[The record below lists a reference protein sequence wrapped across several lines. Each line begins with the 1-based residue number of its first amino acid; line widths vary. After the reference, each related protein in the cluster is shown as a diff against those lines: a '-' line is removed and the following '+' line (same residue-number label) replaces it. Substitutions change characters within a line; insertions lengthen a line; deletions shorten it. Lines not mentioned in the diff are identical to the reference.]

1 MKTTT
6 SNRTGLPRN
15 YTPIFFIIVSVI
27 VLTIFSGVLTADF
40 VMWDDDIN
48 MLMNK
53 KSGGISF
60 KSLNM
65 AFTDFD
71 SMSRYGPLNSISQI
85 IMYHFFDFNPFGYH
99 LVNWIFHGLS
109 SGLLFLIIRSFITI
123 YLKHSQNMTL
133 TQWNINIAASFATL
147 VWAIHPL
154 RVEPVAWIAAS
165 GHNQA
170 LFFLLLSTLFY
181 IKAILSEADKNRYI
195 YLILLAFIFYTVSIL
210 SQAIGIT
217 YFAVLLILDIFLFKR
232 IKGTRKW
239 WKIQTTQRVLMEKLI
254 FAIPA
259 VFAGI
264 MSVVVRV
271 KSAGLSHPPISLSEF
286 GLVDRIIQA
295 MYIVLYYLRRHL
307 YPVDLAPVYTTLVS
321 FNPLSTPFTTSALCV
336 IIASIVLFFFRRR
349 IPLMAVLCLAYIVL
363 IIPVMGFFE
372 HPHFPVDRYS
382 LFPSICLSI
391 LIAFGIIT
399 IIRNK
404 YFYISSISVLII
416 TISILSIL
424 SINQIKVWANTESLL
439 SHTISTLGNDPA
451 KQNIYWRLGKY
462 LYQNGNKEEAL
473 INFEKALAINS
484 YNSSANIYL
493 AKIEYENNNLNKSIY
508 HLQKVLI
515 TEPKN
520 FVVHYRLSELFDKLN
535 KKQEATFYFE
545 RAVDLQRLHHFS
557 QNKK

>member
-286 GLVDRIIQA
+286 GLIDRIIQA

>member
-217 YFAVLLILDIFLFKR
+217 YFAVLLILDIFLFNHP
-232 IKGTRKW
+232 
-239 WKIQTTQRVLMEKLI
+239 VL
-254 FAIPA
+254 
-259 VFAGI
+259 
-264 MSVVVRV
+264 
-271 KSAGLSHPPISLSEF
+271 
-286 GLVDRIIQA
+286 
-295 MYIVLYYLRRHL
+295 
-307 YPVDLAPVYTTLVS
+307 
-321 FNPLSTPFTTSALCV
+321 
-336 IIASIVLFFFRRR
+336 
-349 IPLMAVLCLAYIVL
+349 
-363 IIPVMGFFE
+363 
-372 HPHFPVDRYS
+372 
-382 LFPSICLSI
+382 
-391 LIAFGIIT
+391 
-399 IIRNK
+399 
-404 YFYISSISVLII
+404 
-416 TISILSIL
+416 
-424 SINQIKVWANTESLL
+424 ES
-439 SHTISTLGNDPA
+439 
-451 KQNIYWRLGKY
+451 
-462 LYQNGNKEEAL
+462 
-473 INFEKALAINS
+473 
-484 YNSSANIYL
+484 
-493 AKIEYENNNLNKSIY
+493 
-508 HLQKVLI
+508 
-515 TEPKN
+515 
-520 FVVHYRLSELFDKLN
+520 
-535 KKQEATFYFE
+535 
-545 RAVDLQRLHHFS
+545 
-557 QNKK
+557 